1 MSRPFEKLTEILSK
15 KHQTKANEGN
25 GSIFSPKGVF
35 SLLNKGTTSPVN
47 FTGGKKINSPI
58 KNNVCNCT
66 NFNEVKHSP
75 ITSVP
80 SGRAKLPKVK
90 EAATTSLQREQD
102 LFCQDSTILDQG
114 NSVQIAEEGKTQLKP
129 VKEVSLKVLLAEWGL
144 PQIIAGFYMK
154 KGVDILYDW
163 QARILRG
170 PAKEGGNI
178 LFSLPTSS
186 GKSLVAEMCL
196 LRSVLTHR
204 KKGFFVLPFQSV
216 VQEKVEAL
224 TPLFARIGVCLD
236 PYYSGFG
243 PVPTP
248 SGPQLI
254 IGTPEKITLAINDL
268 LQTGRAEE
276 IGCFVVDEVH
286 MVGEPGRGAVI
297 ENLVSKMLFVGERK
311 FQICGISATIGNI
324 SDIGRWMRADV
335 TVETFRPIPLT
346 EHVVANGKV
355 YGKNKE
361 YERDI
366 SVATK
371 LEFTKRDSKIYGMV
385 VV

>member
-1 MSRPFEKLTEILSK
+1 
-15 KHQTKANEGN
+15 
-25 GSIFSPKGVF
+25 
-35 SLLNKGTTSPVN
+35 
-47 FTGGKKINSPI
+47 
-58 KNNVCNCT
+58 
-66 NFNEVKHSP
+66 
-75 ITSVP
+75 
-80 SGRAKLPKVK
+80 
-90 EAATTSLQREQD
+90 
-102 LFCQDSTILDQG
+102 
-114 NSVQIAEEGKTQLKP
+114 
-129 VKEVSLKVLLAEWGL
+129 
-144 PQIIAGFYMK
+144 
-154 KGVDILYDW
+154 
-163 QARILRG
+163 
-170 PAKEGGNI
+170 
-178 LFSLPTSS
+178 
-186 GKSLVAEMCL
+186 
-196 LRSVLTHR
+196 
-204 KKGFFVLPFQSV
+204 
-216 VQEKVEAL
+216 
-224 TPLFARIGVCLD
+224 LD